1 MIPSELNPATVNWTA
16 TAVSNSPNTT
26 SEMTKL
32 VGLEALRQFVDVGED
47 QIIECTDQ

>member
-32 VGLEALRQFVDVGED
+32 VGLRRFDSLSMLAK
-47 QIIECTDQ
+47 IK